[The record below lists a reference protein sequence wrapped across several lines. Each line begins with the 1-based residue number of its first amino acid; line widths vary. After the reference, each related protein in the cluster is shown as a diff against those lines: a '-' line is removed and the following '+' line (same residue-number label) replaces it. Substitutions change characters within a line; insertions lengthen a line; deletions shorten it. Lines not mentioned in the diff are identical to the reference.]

1 MSTLRN
7 LLVNN
12 PRVKEILQ
20 MRKTLGEAFPYTDWT
35 KVPVKHYSKFLSL
48 KDLIGEC
55 GVVWTNA
62 FKRSNTEA
70 EDTRKYL
77 KDYSGN
83 ERDIELFNFGWAD
96 ESGYKNGAIISD
108 GVDDYGQCIKDFAL
122 PDDYTV
128 VAMREILGRVSGGC
142 IVSKSRNSSNGAFR
156 FEQVVTT
163 GDDICAACYNNVQ
176 LVSEGDIPK
185 LFSYQTRTSYNGR
198 MTLAPGTGTDT
209 TEDKLCVFIRR
220 PSVITS
226 ISAALYSFGIFN
238 RTLTEE
244 ELALVE
250 DCMYLELEYNTT
262 ILDNI
267 EYYDIL
273 DARYRS
279 NEEAEDKR
287 NKWNGRLGKL
297 HLTLNNYAY
306 SQMSGWNGT
315 RYNFKSLENISTV
328 IGNKITITHAY
339 SGINT
344 YSVNPPIVDNIL
356 SLRAK
361 FTGIDRLVQSGEI
374 TGVYL
379 LASDSSGDTLKFGT
393 QATKDGIIEL
403 SVDVNG
409 VEGVARASLFVD
421 LKNTQGATL
430 IPLSSPI
437 TIDVIPDY
445 GGALVS
451 DGVDDTADSAETID
465 EEIGGFVCHAEAI
478 GGSYCFFSGPGFNTA
493 YPNSIGIRSDGSGL
507 IHLGQPEKAE
517 QPNSNGIYAFSKT
530 PLAPDSTLSIHRAT
544 SEYGSWALH
553 QLRLLKTQPSD
564 LQLEVIKHQVLME
577 HNDYVKEMGWN

>member
-83 ERDIELFNFGWAD
+83 ERDIELFNFGWTD

-122 PDDYTV
+122 PNDYTV
-128 VAMREILGRVSGGC
+128 VAMRELLNAGPSGIINKTRATGE
-142 IVSKSRNSSNGAFR
+142 GAFI
-156 FEQVVTT
+156 FEYGGSQSYSYGDNYSGLTT
-163 GDDICAACYNNVQ
+163 
-176 LVSEGDIPK
+176 PK
-185 LFSYQTRTSYNGR
+185 LFSYQTKASYNG
-198 MTLAPGTGTDT
+198 TVLTPGTGADT
-209 TEDKLCVFIRR
+209 TDDKLLIFRLR
-220 PSVITS
+220 DGTS
-226 ISAALYSFGIFN
+226 NYTSAALYSFGIFN

-544 SEYGSWALH
+544 SEYGS
-553 QLRLLKTQPSD
+553 
-564 LQLEVIKHQVLME
+564 
-577 HNDYVKEMGWN
+577 